1 MKMIKFTKSIAVFA
15 VLAGLIT
22 SCDKVTTPTPLGNA
36 GQTVVKLIDGGQ
48 PGNRQYAI
56 DFVPTPTTLT
66 MADLRRDVSNNAELN
81 RTMNVTIIDDTAA
94 LRAYSIAN
102 SANLVYLPAAFYTIK
117 PGTPKTGGTGGRF
130 NVVMNPGEFAKP
142 IDIVIP
148 NATVLDP
155 STKYGLAFTITA
167 ADADGVISFNRT
179 VVVEIGA
186 KNNYDGEY
194 NLRGYHNRP
203 GFQFIYDQTI
213 HMITTGASSVI
224 FYWPLAGSIGHPIQT
239 PTGVSWYGPAIAPH
253 VVFDPSTNLVTNV
266 FNNAGGTVIDIYA
279 GANSGQGRFIPA
291 TKAMFVYWRYNM
303 NNDRGFMD
311 TLTYIGPR

>member
-1 MKMIKFTKSIAVFA
+1 MKMIKHTKSIAVFA
-15 VLAGLIT
+15 MLAGLIT
-22 SCDKVTTPTPLGNA
+22 SCEKVPTPTPLGNA

-48 PGNRQYAI
+48 PGIRKYAI
-56 DFVPTPTTLT
+56 DFVSTPTMLT
-66 MADLRRDVSNNAELN
+66 MADLRRDVSSNAELN

-94 LRAYSIAN
+94 LRAYSNAN

-117 PGTPKTGGTGGRF
+117 PATPKTGGTGGRF
-130 NVVMNPGEFAKP
+130 NIVMNPGEFAKP

-148 NATVLDP
+148 NATVLNP

-167 ADADGVISFNRT
+167 ADANGVISFNRT

-186 KNNYDGEY
+186 KNIYDGSY

-203 GFQFIYDQTI
+203 GFQFIYDQTM
-213 HMITTGASSVI
+213 HMITTGANSVI

-266 FNNAGGTVIDIYA
+266 FNNAGGTPIDVYTGA
-279 GANSGQGRFIPA
+279 GSGQGRFIPS

-303 NNDRGFMD
+303 NNDRAFMD

>member
-1 MKMIKFTKSIAVFA
+1 
-15 VLAGLIT
+15 
-22 SCDKVTTPTPLGNA
+22 
-36 GQTVVKLIDGGQ
+36 
-48 PGNRQYAI
+48 
-56 DFVPTPTTLT
+56 
-66 MADLRRDVSNNAELN
+66 LN

-102 SANLVYLPAAFYTIK
+102 SANLVYLPAAFYTVK
-117 PGTPKTGGTGGRF
+117 PSTPKTGGTGGRF
-130 NVVMNPGEFAKP
+130 NIVMNPGEFAKP

-213 HMITTGASSVI
+213 HMVTTGASSVI

-266 FNNAGGTVIDIYA
+266 FNNAGGTPIDIYTGA
-279 GANSGQGRFIPA
+279 GSGQGRFNPA
-291 TKAMFVYWRYNM
+291 TKDMFVYWRYNF
-303 NNDRGFMD
+303 NNERAFMD

>member
-1 MKMIKFTKSIAVFA
+1 MKMIKHTKSIAVFA
-15 VLAGLIT
+15 MLAGLIT
-22 SCDKVTTPTPLGNA
+22 SCEKVPTPTPLGNA

-48 PGNRQYAI
+48 PGIRKYAI
-56 DFVPTPTTLT
+56 DFVSTPTMLT
-66 MADLRRDVSNNAELN
+66 MADLRRDVSSNAELN

-94 LRAYSIAN
+94 LRAYSNAN

-117 PGTPKTGGTGGRF
+117 PATPKTGGTGGRF
-130 NVVMNPGEFAKP
+130 NIVMNPGEFAKP

-167 ADADGVISFNRT
+167 ADANGVISFNRT

-186 KNNYDGEY
+186 KNIYDGSY

-203 GFQFIYDQTI
+203 GFQFIYDQTM
-213 HMITTGASSVI
+213 HMITTGANSVI

-266 FNNAGGTVIDIYA
+266 FNNAGGTPIDVYTGA
-279 GANSGQGRFIPA
+279 GSGQGRFIPS

-303 NNDRGFMD
+303 NNDRAFMD

>member
-15 VLAGLIT
+15 VVAGLIT
-22 SCDKVTTPTPLGNA
+22 SCEKVKSPTPLGNA

-56 DFVPTPTTLT
+56 DFVPSPITLT
-66 MADLRRDVSNNAELN
+66 MADLRRDVSSNAELN

-102 SANLVYLPAAFYTIK
+102 SANLVYLPAAFYTVK
-117 PGTPKTGGTGGRF
+117 PSTPKTGGTGGRF

-213 HMITTGASSVI
+213 HMVTTGASSVI

>member
-1 MKMIKFTKSIAVFA
+1 MKMIKYTKTIAVFA
-15 VLAGLIT
+15 VVAGLIT
-22 SCDKVTTPTPLGNA
+22 SCEKVKSPTPLGNA

-48 PGNRQYAI
+48 PGSRQYAI
-56 DFVPTPTTLT
+56 DFVATPTTLT
-66 MADLRRDVSNNAELN
+66 MADLRRDVSSNAELN

-102 SANLVYLPAAFYTIK
+102 SANLVYLPAAFYTVK
-117 PGTPKTGGTGGRF
+117 PSTPKTGGIGGRF
-130 NVVMNPGEFAKP
+130 NIVMNPGEFAKP

-213 HMITTGASSVI
+213 HMVTTGASSVI

-266 FNNAGGTVIDIYA
+266 FNNAGGTPIDIYTGA
-279 GANSGQGRFIPA
+279 GSGQGRFNPA
-291 TKAMFVYWRYNM
+291 TKDMFVYWRYNF